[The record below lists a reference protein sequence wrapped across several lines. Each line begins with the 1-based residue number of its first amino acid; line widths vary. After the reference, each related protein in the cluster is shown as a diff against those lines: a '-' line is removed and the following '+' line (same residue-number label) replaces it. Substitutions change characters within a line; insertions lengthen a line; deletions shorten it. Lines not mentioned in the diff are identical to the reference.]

1 MQKHAHVVRTIVA
14 SWRVLVLDIQCKR
27 QLCHIWDEWQ
37 ISAPC
42 TSCTKVLRY
51 QWVGM
56 FVLKSLRRYQ
66 RIGMF
71 VFWQIIHKG
80 TQIQMCTHKDTHT
93 QMCELSSTTLC
104 RLSLYIWKFL
114 IQNPFT
120 SGSLSELS
128 KYNNFLRFYPPSNE
142 SGKELLLALVNTNF
156 VPIQQLNLDTLYA
169 SFGKS
174 T

>member
-1 MQKHAHVVRTIVA
+1 
-14 SWRVLVLDIQCKR
+14 
-27 QLCHIWDEWQ
+27 
-37 ISAPC
+37 
-42 TSCTKVLRY
+42 
-51 QWVGM
+51 
-56 FVLKSLRRYQ
+56 
-66 RIGMF
+66 MF

-104 RLSLYIWKFL
+104 RLSLYIWTFL

-174 T
+174 TQTQCTYSLKTSQIQMFCTRCSYKMLKYKPNTRCSYKMLVQPQILASCFIPIYRPLIFLEKS

>member
-1 MQKHAHVVRTIVA
+1 
-14 SWRVLVLDIQCKR
+14 
-27 QLCHIWDEWQ
+27 
-37 ISAPC
+37 
-42 TSCTKVLRY
+42 
-51 QWVGM
+51 
-56 FVLKSLRRYQ
+56 
-66 RIGMF
+66 MF

-104 RLSLYIWKFL
+104 RLSLYIWTFL

-156 VPIQQLNLDTLYA
+156 VPIQQLNLNNIQHTLYYVISPLTFELTWA
-169 SFGKS
+169 KCVVQALCWCCTSV
-174 T
+174 